1 VDELQTKTRSAG
13 AAREEDAKG
22 ASYFLV
28 IEGDTSSIFPL
39 PAEGVVSIGRG
50 EDAQL
55 RLCDDSV
62 SRLHARVFISD
73 REVRVADVES
83 KNGVQVNGETI
94 QETQTLVSGDVV
106 SIGYATL
113 VLRKPRGGPSRRE
126 VLDELS
132 WRRRLEEEIARA
144 SEHERPLAALVISP
158 GPPANEATPS
168 LGSWA
173 SSPLHAAE
181 SALRLIDVVGIDE
194 QKQLLVLF
202 PELDPAAADRAASQ
216 LVSAMRSSFPSLR
229 VGVAH
234 WPRDGSDADTLLD
247 AARAAR
253 NCAAPGVIQQANQ
266 TCQELQVGER
276 RVIVAD
282 PATERVYGL
291 IRRLAQNDLS
301 VLIVGETGAG
311 KEHAAFA
318 VHCWSRR
325 AAGPF
330 VPLNCA
336 ALTDTIADSEL
347 FGHKKGSFTGPTSDK
362 AGLLENAAGGTVFL
376 DELAELSLT
385 IQAKLLRAIE
395 TRRIRRVGETRER
408 EIDIR
413 LVAATNHNL
422 EEEVKAGRFREDLYY
437 RLCVAKVELP
447 PLRDRPREIALL
459 ARMFLN
465 EARARQGRQ
474 PAMLSAPVV
483 AALARHAWPGNAREL
498 KNMMELLAATV
509 DDEVIELRH
518 LSEKLT
524 EAPPKTPEPP
534 PQPLPRPRPPS
545 SAVLK
550 FLPLSEEVEKLEQS
564 RMVDALNAT
573 NGVKAHAAA
582 LLGMPIRT
590 FIEKY
595 KRFGFPERWTPH
607 SK

>member
-1 VDELQTKTRSAG
+1 MDELQTKTRSAG
-13 AAREEDAKG
+13 PAREEDAKG

-28 IEGDTSSIFPL
+28 IEGDTSSVFPL

-62 SRLHARVFISD
+62 SRLHARVFIFD

-94 QETQTLVSGDVV
+94 QQTQTLVSGDVV

-113 VLRKPRGGPSRRE
+113 VLRKPRRGPSRRE

-158 GPPANEATPS
+158 GPPAAE
-168 LGSWA
+168 A
-173 SSPLHAAE
+173 SSPLHAIE

-194 QKQLLVLF
+194 QKQLLVLL

-229 VGVAH
+229 VGAAH

-253 NCAAPGVIQQANQ
+253 NAAPPGVMQQANQ

-282 PATERVYGL
+282 PATERVYSL

-362 AGLLENAAGGTVFL
+362 AGLLENAAGGTVFF

-422 EEEVKAGRFREDLYY
+422 EQEVKAGRFREDLYY

-459 ARMFLN
+459 AWMFLD
-465 EARARQGRQ
+465 EARARQGRL

-524 EAPPKTPEPP
+524 EPPKTPEPP
-534 PQPLPRPRPPS
+534 PAPLPRPRPPS

-550 FLPLSEEVEKLEQS
+550 FLPLAEEVEKLEQS
-564 RMVDALNAT
+564 RMVEALNAT
-573 NGVKAHAAA
+573 DGVKAHAAA